1 MARRRGEGEGSLES
15 TEGLGEVRV
24 NLEEAGFVS
33 RLVFSPFFAQ
43 RGVRRRVI
51 SGSGTKA
58 SGDGGRVEQ
67 IAQLLDMDAELLA
80 ESRVFLFPE
89 DLPLS
94 S

>member
-1 MARRRGEGEGSLES
+1 MARRRGKSEGSLEG

-58 SGDGGRVEQ
+58 SGNGGRVEQ
-67 IAQLLDMDAELLA
+67 IA
-80 ESRVFLFPE
+80 
-89 DLPLS
+89 
-94 S
+94 